1 MANIFAPGLKAV
13 KQINIS
19 KTRELP
25 IAGKVLVKEGDI
37 VKSSDVVLQAD
48 LPGNL
53 NILRVS
59 ERLGIEPDEVLK
71 GVTKRNFKVGSK
83 VNAGDILCEH
93 SGLFGLLKNRFE
105 STHSGTIEY
114 ISESNGHIG
123 IREASVPLSVNAYIS
138 GTITKVVPEKSVTI
152 EASGALVQGIFG
164 VGGEQTGV
172 LRILSVSPDKEL
184 KVSDIPEDCR
194 GSILVGGM
202 SPDIEV
208 LKRASEL
215 GAKGLVV
222 GSIDDR
228 ALTAYLGYDL
238 GVAITGDEE
247 LSMTL
252 IITEGFGRLPISKRV
267 LDVLADFHS
276 QEVSING
283 ATQVR
288 AGAIRPEIVAIHG
301 GKNSQTSVASG
312 EMGLNLGLRIRMI
325 RVPYFGLYG
334 EIVELPHDVA
344 TIETG
349 AKTRI
354 LKARLENGNVVTVP
368 RANVEIVS

>member
-1 MANIFAPGLKAV
+1 MANIFAPGLKAL
-13 KQINIS
+13 KQTTIL

-25 IAGKVLVKEGDI
+25 IGGRVLVKEGDI
-37 VKSSDVVLQAD
+37 VAASDIVLQAD

-71 GVTKRNFKVGSK
+71 GVKKRNLNVGSSVK
-83 VNAGDILCEH
+83 VGDILCEH
-93 SGLFGLLKNRFE
+93 NGLFGLLKNRFE
-105 STHSGTIEY
+105 ASHAGTIEY

-123 IREASVPLSVNAYIS
+123 IREASIPLSINAYIS
-138 GTITKVVPEKSVTI
+138 GKIINIVPGKAVTI
-152 EASGALVQGIFG
+152 EATGALVQGIFG
-164 VGGEQTGV
+164 VGGEQTGKLV
-172 LRILSVSPDKEL
+172 MLEVSPDREL
-184 KVSDIPEDCR
+184 TVSDIPEDCR
-194 GSILVGGM
+194 GAILVGGM
-202 SPDIEV
+202 SPGIDV

-222 GSIDDR
+222 GSIDDK
-228 ALTAYLGYDL
+228 ALTSYLGYDL

-252 IITEGFGRLPISKRV
+252 IITEGFGRLPISDRV
-267 LDVLADFHS
+267 LDVLRDFDS

-288 AGAIRPEIVAIHG
+288 AGAIRPEIIAIHSG
-301 GKNSQTSVASG
+301 DRSSVTLPV
-312 EMGLNLGLRIRMI
+312 EEIGLNLGLRVRMI
-325 RVPYFGLYG
+325 RVPFFGLYG

-354 LKARLENGNVVTVP
+354 LKARLDNGSVVSVP